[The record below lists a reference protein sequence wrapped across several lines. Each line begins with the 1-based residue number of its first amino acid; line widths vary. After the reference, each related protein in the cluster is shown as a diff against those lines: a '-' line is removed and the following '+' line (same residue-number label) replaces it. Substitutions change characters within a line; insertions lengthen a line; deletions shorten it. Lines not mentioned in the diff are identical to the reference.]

1 MQYKSENCMYAD
13 WLSDGVC
20 LELDQNE
27 NETKRSLSCS
37 TTQLLSVTTPLVLR
51 L

>member
-20 LELDQNE
+20 LELAG
-27 NETKRSLSCS
+27 
-37 TTQLLSVTTPLVLR
+37 
-51 L
+51 